1 MVTQAT
7 IVFERFIGKPE
18 IGTAIGVLATS
29 IIVAVFGVMIANRLL
44 KLGER
49 TGALGASLASF
60 GFVMLSA
67 ALVFRAIGLIFA
79 WYFSGIPLFVLA
91 AAILLIAGFVGE
103 ALGAATITVGI
114 LYATGYTRLAG
125 LWLLIAVFSS
135 LIATVYASLRG
146 SFTYFIAINT
156 VVEAPS
162 FLAAASPFH
171 ESWRRGN
178 EVDQQA
184 FFGFILGSVA
194 PITASLVAVFGVAP
208 AILVSDLILMLALLY
223 IMSWTNQILRPSA

>member
-1 MVTQAT
+1 MAQAG
-7 IVFERFIGKPE
+7 IVVFEKAIGMPE

-29 IIVAVFGVMIANRLL
+29 IIVAVFGVMTANRLL

-67 ALVFRAIGLIFA
+67 ALVFRSVGLVFA
-79 WYFSGIPLFVLA
+79 WYLSASPVFVLA

-103 ALGAATITVGI
+103 SLGAATVTIGI

-125 LWLLIAVFSS
+125 LWLVIAVFAS
-135 LIATVYASLRG
+135 LVATIYAALRG
-146 SFTYFIAINT
+146 SFIYFVAINT

-184 FFGFILGSVA
+184 FFGFMLGSVA
-194 PITASLVAVFGVAP
+194 PIAASAVAAFGIAP
-208 AILVSDLILMLALLY
+208 AILVSNLILLLALLY
-223 IMSWTNQILRPSA
+223 ITSWTNQVLRSTA